1 MVLLFGVASTC
12 FARESIFASNLAPRR
27 GLVCPATSELAC
39 SFVYWDRMVASCAI
53 RTPSDAGLDDGTAKE
68 PGPNLANFQDPP
80 SLLTPH
86 PSLLRPSSF
95 LLSPAPSLP
104 AVATAAA
111 AAPTAELPSAADVHA
126 SLDGDGDGCVT
137 EAELRAAAE
146 ARGIELTEEQVQ
158 AFMALEA
165 DGDCVGLE
173 AFLNSVD
180 ESEEGVSIASYWP

>member
-1 MVLLFGVASTC
+1 
-12 FARESIFASNLAPRR
+12 
-27 GLVCPATSELAC
+27 
-39 SFVYWDRMVASCAI
+39 
-53 RTPSDAGLDDGTAKE
+53 
-68 PGPNLANFQDPP
+68 
-80 SLLTPH
+80 
-86 PSLLRPSSF
+86 
-95 LLSPAPSLP
+95 
-104 AVATAAA
+104 VATAAA

-146 ARGIELTEEQVQ
+146 ARGVELTEDQVQ

-180 ESEEGVSIASYWP
+180 GSVEGDIDGDEDPGCPPYLSPFFS

>member
-1 MVLLFGVASTC
+1 M
-12 FARESIFASNLAPRR
+12 
-27 GLVCPATSELAC
+27 
-39 SFVYWDRMVASCAI
+39 
-53 RTPSDAGLDDGTAKE
+53 
-68 PGPNLANFQDPP
+68 
-80 SLLTPH
+80 
-86 PSLLRPSSF
+86 
-95 LLSPAPSLP
+95 
-104 AVATAAA
+104 ATAAA

-180 ESEEGVSIASYWP
+180 ESEEGYVGVYASGFNYMNPTVVSMFGDDVYV